1 MLPIKIN
8 KPILFTMLLITGAKG
23 QLGTELS
30 KLFPDSLHVDLSE
43 LDITDAQ
50 AVRGFVHEHRV
61 DTIING
67 AAYTA
72 VDHAED
78 EPELARKINVDGV
91 RNLAQTAAT
100 LIHISTDYVFDGM
113 QYRPYVESDPTSPTS
128 IYGKTKLEGE
138 QVAMEF
144 ARTALVL
151 RTSWLYSPYGNNFVK
166 TMRRLGAERDV
177 LNVVAD
183 QVGTPTSARS
193 LAQAIAHL
201 LPQITLGTRELYHYS
216 NEGVCSWYDFAC
228 EVMKES
234 GLSCSVQAIESKDY
248 PTKAAR
254 PFYSV
259 LNKARIKTEFS
270 LAIPHWQDELQAC
283 INELQT

>member
-1 MLPIKIN
+1 
-8 KPILFTMLLITGAKG
+8 MLLITGAKG

-30 KLFPDSLHVDLSE
+30 KLFPDSLLVDLPE

-50 AVRGFVHEHRV
+50 AVKGFVHDHHV

-78 EPELARKINVDGV
+78 EPDLARKINVEGV
-91 RNLAQTAAT
+91 KNLAQTGAT
-100 LIHISTDYVFDGM
+100 LIHISTDYVFDGT
-113 QYRPYVESDPTSPTS
+113 QHRPYVESDETSPCS
-128 IYGKTKLEGE
+128 VYGQTKLEGE
-138 QVAMEF
+138 QMAMAF
-144 ARTALVL
+144 ARTALVM

-193 LAQAIAHL
+193 LACAIAHV
-201 LPQITLGTRELYHYS
+201 LPQIVSGTHELYHYS

-228 EVMKES
+228 AVMKES
-234 GLSCSVQAIESKDY
+234 RLACAVKPIESKDY

-259 LNKARIKTEFS
+259 LNKTKIKTQFS
-270 LAIPHWQDELQAC
+270 LTIPHWQDELQTC
-283 INELQT
+283 INELQI